1 MRKIAFLSMLI
12 LTSLGLAQDMPPAK
26 EMVISKKVFLV
37 FQSEVKKELKITDAQ
52 EGKVKE
58 AFGDSLQVDG
68 DKIMIMMTGDT
79 DLDTMAK
86 NALKVLDAD
95 QTKRLNEVWIQSLD
109 GAAIADD
116 EVSKQLEITADQKK
130 NVDKLIDE
138 AGTAIMD
145 EIHAGAGHTEDA
157 AKKFKEIRKKAGEKI
172 VALLTEDQKKKYE
185 TLKGKEFKFKA
196 G

>member
-1 MRKIAFLSMLI
+1 MLI

-26 EMVISKKVFLV
+26 EMVISKKVFLI
-37 FQSEVKKELKITDAQ
+37 FQAEVKKELKITDAQ

-58 AFGDSLQVDG
+58 VFGDSLQVEG

-95 QTKRLNEVWIQSLD
+95 QTKRLHEVWIQSLD
-109 GAAIADD
+109 GAAIADE
-116 EVSKQLEITADQKK
+116 EVAKPLELTADQKK
-130 NVDKLIDE
+130 SVDKLIDE
-138 AGTAIMD
+138 AGKSIID
-145 EIHAGAGHTEDA
+145 EIHSGAGQDLEA

-172 VALLTEDQKKKYE
+172 VALLTEDQRKKYE
-185 TLKGKEFKFKA
+185 ALKGKEFKFKS